1 MNGKSG
7 SNGLPNV
14 ANGRKSTKVVLPQI
28 QRHPAYYEDPYKN
41 SVLFSF
47 RLKDRQ
53 DEMLKRLVL
62 EHAKKEEHDV
72 LDQTGGKC
80 RPREKSPEHPKTCL
94 SEDRA
99 LRTNYM
105 YMKDRIGRLPIT
117 PASDESF
124 KHIVETYID
133 KKLREG
139 PQMKGVIQRIVN
151 ETKILYENSIKQS
164 QLQHMLVAPNVKGLE
179 HELAGP
185 PPAEPAGLD
194 YSSPWQEDFQS
205 YRDSIKEQLYIV
217 HPTHR
222 QVLELCNK
230 MLSPRIMVDF
240 KKIRSLG
247 PLDFP
252 HLRSFIVREIERN
265 EDYLTSSWF
274 PLICQI
280 FQSGQF
286 AGISSNSDKLERFY
300 NSVNT
305 LVSNQ
310 LRDLLERSVQI
321 WCSIFDPKDP
331 EYLPI
336 IKIDIV
342 LNEDE
347 TNGSR
352 IEFQPSIHQFIEVL
366 CFVVDKIAH
375 SINGPTRVRVST
387 IQAFLNSDENCPLD
401 TKLSTTV
408 IQRANGYLSTIS
420 EHYFREPNELVES
433 YKEKYAYLF
442 DGKAQAD
449 VEQFNEE
456 NHTFDEYTT
465 EFSRYNDI
473 VRQIMLEPTTV
484 EFPLVQ
490 TNSDQMKQGLIQ
502 VARKHRNTLLE
513 KLVNNYR
520 HECQNICGEFETI
533 KHRALAKP
541 ATTAELN
548 DIIKYI
554 DNAKGEKSLQLS
566 RRIKEVQRQ
575 MEYLLEEYFFSEE
588 DIRLNAETLLWPV
601 NIGPIFD
608 VNDEITQQIRMKN
621 EQNLME
627 RRERLMADLQK
638 MQRRVDEF
646 ADYGELKLMG
656 EYAQDVKSV
665 QKKITEVENEI
676 EWINQEENQFRM
688 AKTEYPQ
695 LDLIRNAVDPYF
707 RLFTTVRKWQIS
719 EKKWMDGSFL
729 DLNSEK
735 VEGEV
740 EEYSREIFKIKKTFT
755 NLVKKKKLEL
765 ANRVME
771 RRKARGKKRMEEEA
785 AAAAHGAASSA
796 ESDATEKD
804 DDERELDKLEKQ
816 DPEMLRVCT
825 TIIDQLD
832 NFKEHLPVISILCN
846 PGIRDR
852 HWEKMSN
859 IFAKN
864 LKPDT
869 GTTLKKV
876 LQLGLEP
883 YMEQFE
889 QVSAGASKEFS
900 LEKALKKMQD
910 DWEPVMFNT
919 SKYKETGLTILS
931 SVDDIQTILDD
942 HIVKTQT
949 MKGSPFIKPF
959 EEEIKAWEAR
969 LLLIQAIIDV
979 WLKVQANWLYL
990 DPIFSSEDINQ
1001 QMPEE
1006 GRLFST
1012 VDRNYKDIMKHLDK
1026 DQHVMAATS
1035 LTGLL
1040 DKLNDSHHL
1049 LEKINKGLNA
1059 YLEKKRLFFPR
1070 FFFLSNDEMLE
1081 ILSET
1086 KDPTRVQ
1093 PHLKKLFE
1101 GIAKLEFDAKV
1112 DIHAM
1117 MSSEGEKIKFIR
1129 SISTSE
1135 TKGAVEK
1142 WLIQVEDVMLKSVKH
1157 VIEQS
1162 YVAYPNEYRSEWVTN
1177 WPGQVV
1183 LCVSQIFWTT
1193 EVQEALAT
1201 GVKGLSE
1208 YFTKLETQLG
1218 DIVELVRGKLNKQ
1231 TRITLEALVVID
1243 VHAKD
1248 TVKDLVQKQVQSEND
1263 FNWLAQLRYYWEEND
1278 CRVRITNAAVKYC
1291 YEYLGNTPRLVIT
1304 PLTDRCYRTL
1314 VGAFHLNLNGAPEG
1328 PAGTGKTETTKDLA
1342 KALAVQCV
1350 VFNCSDTMDY
1360 KGMGKFFKG
1369 LASSGA
1375 WACFD
1380 EFNRIDL
1387 EVLSVIAQQILQIIQ
1402 AIQAKVQTFIFEG
1415 TEIRLNS
1422 NCYVCI
1428 TMNPG
1433 YAGRSELPDNL
1444 KVLFR
1449 PVAMMV
1455 PDYGLIS
1462 EISLYSYGFM
1472 KARPLSVK
1480 IVTVYKLCSEQLSS
1494 QYHYDYGMRAVKSV
1508 LWAAGALK
1516 QKYPTEDEDILILR
1530 SIIDV
1535 NLPKFLAHDIPLFNG
1550 IISDLFPGIKLP
1562 KPDYDLM
1569 NANMIEVCLKK
1580 NLQPTEAFMTKVTQT
1595 YEMMLVR
1602 HGFMLVGEPFA
1613 GKSMVLQVLAET
1625 LSLMNAKGLAD
1636 ELKVQYKVIN
1646 PKAVTIGQL
1655 YGNFDLVSHEWND
1668 GVLANTFRDF
1678 AMTENPDRKWVIFDG
1693 PVDAVWIENMNT
1705 VLDDNK
1711 KLCLTSGEIIQMS
1724 NVMSMIFEVMDL
1736 SQASPATVSRCGMIY
1751 LEPRVLGWRPLV
1763 ESWVNGEIA
1772 EPLKMYKAEIVAL
1785 FDFLVPPCLD
1795 HVRHVTKEL
1804 SATGDSSLVR
1814 GMMNWINMT
1823 MADALKDEQEPE
1835 KNKLVRSWLIY
1846 SIQWACIWSIGA
1858 TGDTDSRNKFDLFFR
1873 DLLRGKFEPIPDI
1886 FQGKFELQIPEK
1898 GLVHDYYL
1906 TYKNRGDWFP
1916 WETLMRGAEGG
1927 PPVSMKNIRR
1937 YIVPT
1942 VDTTR
1947 VNFMLDL
1954 VVPSKKPI
1962 LFVGPTGTGKSA
1974 YVQNY
1979 LMNKLDKDQYMAF
1992 FINFS
1997 AQTSNNQVQDIIM
2010 SRLDRRRKGTFGP
2023 PMMKK
2028 AVFFVDDL
2036 NMPQKDRY
2044 GAQGPIELLRQF
2056 MDHGHWYDRK
2066 DTTRINLEDIQFIS
2080 AMGPPGGGRNVI
2092 TPRFSRHF
2100 ITVAINPFTDET
2112 LTKIFSTLFSIYI
2125 RGQEFTSDYLTIGN
2139 QIVQSTLQVY
2149 NAAAASL
2156 LPTPAKSH
2164 YIFNL
2169 RDFSRVILGCCLI
2182 RKSEVESKRTFIRL
2196 WVHETMRVF
2205 YDRLIDDKDR
2215 TWLVEAVKS
2224 CVKDIFKESFDAVFE
2239 HLANNGRG
2247 SGKVSEEDLRS
2258 LLFGDFLRP
2267 DLDVE
2272 DRFYEEVK
2280 VIDTM
2285 YSIVEKAVEE
2295 YNSTH
2300 KTKMNL
2306 VVFRYVLEHLSR
2318 ICRILRLPGGNAL
2331 LIGVGGSGRQ
2341 SLTRLAAAMAN
2352 YDVHQPEITKNYGVF
2367 EFREDCKKVMKMS
2380 GAQNKPTVFLLTDS
2394 QIKDERF
2401 LEDVDSL
2408 LNTGEVPNLFAADER
2423 GEIMEAVAGQ
2433 AAASQTD
2440 GDKNADFGPL
2450 ALFQFFVNRVRD
2462 NLHIVLAFSPIG
2474 DAFRSRLRQFPSL
2487 INCCTLDWFQ
2497 AWPEDA
2503 LERVAKKYLEQ
2514 VDIKDN
2520 EKDACVDIVKYFHVS
2535 TQKLS
2540 EKFYSKLQRYNYV
2553 TPTSY
2558 LQAIS
2563 GFKMLITSKQ
2573 NEIMAAKKRYV
2584 KGLDQLA
2591 FAETQVGKMQT
2602 ELEALQP
2609 QLQESAK
2616 QTAAMLADIEIQSKE
2631 AGATREVVVAE
2642 EAVVNA
2648 KAIDANKLKEECEND
2663 LSAAMP
2669 ALEAAINALD
2679 TLKPADITEIR
2690 TMQQPPST
2698 VRKVLASVCV
2708 LTNRPPDK
2716 KPDPNNPG
2724 KKIIDFW
2731 GPAKKALGEMD
2742 FINQLKTFDK
2752 DNIPPEIMRKLRDE
2766 YLTDPDLE
2774 PKRVM
2779 QASVAAHG
2787 LILFVRAMDVY
2798 DRIAKV
2804 VAPKKAK
2811 LVEVDQE
2818 VKELEATLAAKRA
2831 QLAQVENRLKKLQE
2845 DLDAAQK
2852 RKAQLEFEVDLC
2864 AKKLVRAEKL
2874 IGGLGG
2880 EKTRWTLAAENLQK
2894 IYDNLLGDVL
2904 VSSGVIGYLGA
2915 FTSAFRDEATHG
2927 WIDLCKKKKL
2937 PCSDAEKYSL
2947 ATTLGEPIKIQA
2959 WNING
2964 LPKDAFSV
2972 DNAVTIQNSNRW
2984 PLMIDPQNQANRWIK
2999 NSYATQNLKVVKLTD
3014 NDFMRQLDNCI
3025 QLGLPLLIENVGE
3038 DLDPS
3043 LEPILL
3049 KQVFKQGG
3057 VEMIRLGDKVIEYS
3071 KDFKLFITTKLRN
3084 PHYLPEISTKVTL
3097 LNFMITSEGLQ
3108 DQLLGIV
3115 VAKERPEL
3123 EEERQALII
3132 TQAENQRLLK
3142 EAEDKILYTL
3152 SASEGNI
3159 LEDEAAIQTLDSSK
3173 AISDEISKKQKIA
3186 EETAKKIEASR
3197 QDYKPIAEY
3206 SAILFFCLNDLPNID
3221 PMYQYSLQWFI
3232 NLYINSIN
3240 ESLKSKILARRLKNL
3255 QEHFTYN
3262 LYTNVCR
3269 SLFEKDKLL
3278 FSFIL
3283 CTSIMIAQKELDK
3296 SEYLFFLTG
3305 GIGLENKHKNPGQ
3318 GWLSDKSW
3326 DELCRLSDVPK
3337 YAGLRESFE
3346 SNLPTFKAIYD
3357 AKDPMTVEL
3366 PSPWNEKLNQFQ
3378 KMLLVR
3384 VVRPD
3389 KVVLMVIEFVKKNLG
3404 QKFVEPPPFDLSKS
3418 FADSHALAPI
3428 VFILSP
3434 GADPMGQLV
3443 KIAKD
3448 KGFFE
3453 KKFHYISLGQGQG
3466 PFASAMIQ
3474 QAQSDGGWVCL
3485 QNCHLAVSWMQTL
3498 EKICEDFS
3506 SDNTNPEFRLWLTSY
3521 PSPKFPVT
3529 ILQNGVKLTN
3539 EPPTGL
3545 RMNMLQSYL
3554 NAPICEPAFFTKI
3567 DEGKEAVWER
3577 LLFGLCFFHA
3587 LAQERRKFGPQG
3599 FNIPYGFNESDLL
3612 ISVRQLQMF
3621 INEYT
3626 EVPYD
3631 AIRYMAGECNYGGRV
3646 TDDWDRRCLRTVL
3659 TDFYNPQVAEDPK
3672 HKLSPSGVYYVP
3684 PKGTYEEYVE
3694 FIKNLP
3700 LTQHPEVFGM
3710 HENVDISKDLQAT
3723 KLLFDS
3729 ILLTMGSTTA
3739 EGGNTDKKLNDIA
3752 NDILSKLPNNFDLE
3766 EAMKKYPTEYKESM
3780 NTVLVQEMERFNK
3793 LTSVIRSSLQN
3804 VIKAIKGLVV
3814 MNVELESLANSLM
3827 IGRQPEIWTKQSYP
3841 SLKSLGSY
3849 YNDLLERIKF
3859 LRTWYENGKPPVY
3872 WVSGFYFTQA
3882 FLTGVK
3888 QNYARKYTIPIDLLT
3903 FEFEVLKVMKS
3914 DTAPEDGAYINGLF
3928 LDGAR
3933 WNPDTHLLDEQFPK
3947 LLYDP
3952 VPIIWVKPIKTNQ
3965 LVTEGAYECPVYKTS
3980 ERRGVLST
3988 TGHSTNFVMPVYLP
4002 TNQPEQHWI
4011 KRGVAMLCQLD
4022 D

>member
-1 MNGKSG
+1 M
-7 SNGLPNV
+7 
-14 ANGRKSTKVVLPQI
+14 
-28 QRHPAYYEDPYKN
+28 
-41 SVLFSF
+41 
-47 RLKDRQ
+47 
-53 DEMLKRLVL
+53 
-62 EHAKKEEHDV
+62 
-72 LDQTGGKC
+72 
-80 RPREKSPEHPKTCL
+80 
-94 SEDRA
+94 
-99 LRTNYM
+99 
-105 YMKDRIGRLPIT
+105 
-117 PASDESF
+117 
-124 KHIVETYID
+124 
-133 KKLREG
+133 
-139 PQMKGVIQRIVN
+139 
-151 ETKILYENSIKQS
+151 
-164 QLQHMLVAPNVKGLE
+164 
-179 HELAGP
+179 
-185 PPAEPAGLD
+185 
-194 YSSPWQEDFQS
+194 
-205 YRDSIKEQLYIV
+205 
-217 HPTHR
+217 
-222 QVLELCNK
+222 
-230 MLSPRIMVDF
+230 
-240 KKIRSLG
+240 SL
-247 PLDFP
+247 
-252 HLRSFIVREIERN
+252 
-265 EDYLTSSWF
+265 
-274 PLICQI
+274 
-280 FQSGQF
+280 
-286 AGISSNSDKLERFY
+286 
-300 NSVNT
+300 
-305 LVSNQ
+305 
-310 LRDLLERSVQI
+310 
-321 WCSIFDPKDP
+321 
-331 EYLPI
+331 
-336 IKIDIV
+336 
-342 LNEDE
+342 
-347 TNGSR
+347 
-352 IEFQPSIHQFIEVL
+352 
-366 CFVVDKIAH
+366 
-375 SINGPTRVRVST
+375 
-387 IQAFLNSDENCPLD
+387 
-401 TKLSTTV
+401 
-408 IQRANGYLSTIS
+408 
-420 EHYFREPNELVES
+420 
-433 YKEKYAYLF
+433 
-442 DGKAQAD
+442 
-449 VEQFNEE
+449 
-456 NHTFDEYTT
+456 
-465 EFSRYNDI
+465 
-473 VRQIMLEPTTV
+473 
-484 EFPLVQ
+484 
-490 TNSDQMKQGLIQ
+490 
-502 VARKHRNTLLE
+502 
-513 KLVNNYR
+513 
-520 HECQNICGEFETI
+520 
-533 KHRALAKP
+533 
-541 ATTAELN
+541 
-548 DIIKYI
+548 
-554 DNAKGEKSLQLS
+554 
-566 RRIKEVQRQ
+566 
-575 MEYLLEEYFFSEE
+575 
-588 DIRLNAETLLWPV
+588 
-601 NIGPIFD
+601 
-608 VNDEITQQIRMKN
+608 
-621 EQNLME
+621 
-627 RRERLMADLQK
+627 
-638 MQRRVDEF
+638 
-646 ADYGELKLMG
+646 
-656 EYAQDVKSV
+656 
-665 QKKITEVENEI
+665 
-676 EWINQEENQFRM
+676 
-688 AKTEYPQ
+688 
-695 LDLIRNAVDPYF
+695 
-707 RLFTTVRKWQIS
+707 
-719 EKKWMDGSFL
+719 
-729 DLNSEK
+729 
-735 VEGEV
+735 
-740 EEYSREIFKIKKTFT
+740 
-755 NLVKKKKLEL
+755 
-765 ANRVME
+765 
-771 RRKARGKKRMEEEA
+771 GKKRLEDESGGGSAAVDAEA
-785 AAAAHGAASSA
+785 
-796 ESDATEKD
+796 EKD
-804 DDERELDKLEKQ
+804 EDERELEKLENQ
-816 DPEMLRVCT
+816 DPEMLRICT
-825 TIIDQLD
+825 VILEQLD
-832 NFKEHLPVISILCN
+832 TFKVNLPTISILCN

-852 HWEKMSN
+852 HWDKMST
-859 IFAKN
+859 IYQRN

-869 GTTLKKV
+869 GTTLRKV

-889 QVSAGASKEFS
+889 QVSAGASKEYS
-900 LEKALKKMQD
+900 LEKALRKMQE
-910 DWEPVMFNT
+910 DWEPVMFNS

-959 EEEIKAWEAR
+959 EDEIKAWETR

-979 WLKVQANWLYL
+979 WLKVQSNWLYL
-990 DPIFSSEDINQ
+990 DPIFASEDINQ

-1012 VDRNYKDIMKHLDK
+1012 VDRNYKDVMRHLDK
-1026 DQHVMAATS
+1026 DQHVMAATGLS
-1035 LTGLL
+1035 GLL
-1040 DKLNDSHHL
+1040 DKLNDSHGL
-1049 LEKINKGLNA
+1049 LEKINKGLNN

-1101 GIAKLEFDAKV
+1101 GIAKLDFDAKV
-1112 DIHAM
+1112 DIHGM

-1129 SISTSE
+1129 AISTSE

-1142 WLIQVEDVMLKSVKH
+1142 WLIQVEDVMLKSVRQ

-1183 LCVSQIFWTT
+1183 LCVSQIYWTT
-1193 EVQEALAT
+1193 EVQEALIN
-1201 GVKGLSE
+1201 GVKGLAE
-1208 YFTKLETQLG
+1208 YYTKLETQLG

-1248 TVKDLVQKQVQSEND
+1248 TVKDLVNKQVQSEND
-1263 FNWLAQLRYYWEEND
+1263 FNWLAQLRYYWEEDN
-1278 CRVRITNAAVKYC
+1278 CRVRITNASVKYC

-1369 LASSGA
+1369 LASAGA

-1402 AIQAKVQTFIFEG
+1402 AVQGKVSTFEFEG
-1415 TEIRLNS
+1415 TELRLNP

-1472 KARPLSVK
+1472 RARPLSVK

-1550 IISDLFPGIKLP
+1550 IISDLFPGVTLP
-1562 KPDYDLM
+1562 KPDYDLI
-1569 NANMIEVCLKK
+1569 NANMIEICTRK
-1580 NLQPTEAFMTKVTQT
+1580 NLQATEAFMTKVTQT

-1625 LSLMNAKGLAD
+1625 LTLMNEKELAD

-1646 PKAVTIGQL
+1646 PKAITIGQL

-1763 ESWVNGEIA
+1763 ESWVNHEIA
-1772 EPLKMYKAEIVAL
+1772 EPLRVFKNEILAL
-1785 FDFLVPPCLD
+1785 FDFLVPPSLD
-1795 HVRHVTKEL
+1795 HLRHVTKEL
-1804 SATGDSSLVR
+1804 NPTGDSSLVR
-1814 GMMNWINMT
+1814 GMMNWINMC
-1823 MADALKDEQEPE
+1823 MGDALKDETEPE
-1835 KNKLVRSWLIY
+1835 KNKNIRTWLIY
-1846 SIQWACIWSIGA
+1846 ITQWALIWSIGA
-1858 TGDTDSRNKFDLFFR
+1858 TSDTDSRVKFDLFFR
-1873 DLLRGKFEPIPDI
+1873 DLLRGKPDPIPDI
-1886 FQGKFELQIPEK
+1886 FQGKFDIQIPEK
-1898 GLVHDYYL
+1898 GLVHDYY
-1906 TYKNRGDWFP
+1906 YFCKNRGDWLP
-1916 WETLMRGAEGG
+1916 WENLMRSAESTGTT
-1927 PPVSMKNIRR
+1927 VSMKNIRR

-1942 VDTTR
+1942 IDTTR

-1954 VVPSKKPI
+1954 IVPSKRPI
-1962 LFVGPTGTGKSA
+1962 LFVGSTGTGKSA

-1979 LMNKLDKDQYMAF
+1979 LMNKIDKDQYMAF

-2010 SRLDRRRKGTFGP
+2010 SRLDRRRKGTVGP

-2028 AVFFVDDL
+2028 AIFFVDDM
-2036 NMPQKDRY
+2036 NMPQKDKY

-2066 DTTRINLEDIQFIS
+2066 DTTRINLEDIQFIG
-2080 AMGPPGGGRNVI
+2080 AMGPPGGGRNVV
-2092 TPRFSRHF
+2092 TARFIRHF
-2100 ITVAINPFTDET
+2100 MTIAINPFTDET

-2125 RGQEFTSDYLTIGN
+2125 RGQEFTSDFLTIGN

-2149 NAAAASL
+2149 NAAAISL

-2169 RDFSRVILGCCLI
+2169 RDFSRVIVGCCLI

-2215 TWLVEAVKS
+2215 TWLVEAVKT
-2224 CVKDIFKESFDAVFE
+2224 CIKDIFKESFDAVFD
-2239 HLANNGRG
+2239 HLGNGG
-2247 SGKVSEEDLRS
+2247 KGGGKVSEEDLRS

-2272 DRFYEEVK
+2272 ERFYEEVK

-2331 LIGVGGSGRQ
+2331 LVGVGGSGRQ

-2401 LEDVDSL
+2401 LEDIDSL

-2450 ALFQFFVNRVRD
+2450 ALFQFFINRVRD

-2514 VDIKDN
+2514 VDIKDS
-2520 EKDACVDIVKYFHVS
+2520 EKDACVDIVKYFHTS

-2540 EKFYSKLQRYNYV
+2540 EKFYQKLQRYNYV

-2563 GFKMLITSKQ
+2563 GFKMLITRKQ

-2591 FAETQVGKMQT
+2591 FAEQQVGKMSI

-2609 QLQESAK
+2609 QLKESAK
-2616 QTAAMLADIEIQSKE
+2616 ETAAMLVDIEVQSRQ
-2631 AGATREVVVAE
+2631 AGETRETVVAE

-2648 KAIDANKLKEECEND
+2648 KAIDANKLKEECEHD

-2690 TMQQPPST
+2690 TMQKPPST

-2708 LTNRPPDK
+2708 LTNRAPER
-2716 KPDPNNPG
+2716 KPDPDNPG
-2724 KKIIDFW
+2724 KKIIDYW

-2752 DNIPPEIMRKLRDE
+2752 DHIAPEVMKKLREE
-2766 YLTDPDLE
+2766 YLSDADLE
-2774 PKRVM
+2774 PARVK
-2779 QASVAAHG
+2779 QASLAAHG

-2798 DRIAKV
+2798 DRIAKE

-2811 LVEVDQE
+2811 LEEVDKE
-2818 VKELEATLAAKRA
+2818 VRELEATLSAKRS
-2831 QLAQVENRLKKLQE
+2831 QLAQVEARLKKLQE
-2845 DLDAAQK
+2845 DLDAAQA

-2864 AKKLVRAEKL
+2864 AKKLVRAQKL

-2894 IYDNLLGDVL
+2894 IYDSLLGDVL

-2915 FTSAFRDEATHG
+2915 FTSAFRDETTHD
-2927 WIDLCKKKKL
+2927 WIELCRKKKL
-2937 PCSDAEKYSL
+2937 PCSDADKYSL
-2947 ATTLGEPIKIQA
+2947 ADTLGEPIKIQA

-2964 LPKDAFSV
+2964 LPKDSFSV

-2999 NSYATQNLKVVKLTD
+2999 NTYTPLNLKVVKLTD

-3049 KQVFKQGG
+3049 KNVFKQAG
-3057 VEMIRLGDKVIEYS
+3057 VEMIRLGDKIIEYS
-3071 KDFKLFITTKLRN
+3071 QDFKLFITTKLRN
-3084 PHYLPEISTKVTL
+3084 PHYLPEISTKVNL

-3132 TQAENQRLLK
+3132 TQAENQRALK
-3142 EAEDKILYTL
+3142 EAEDKILFTL
-3152 SASEGNI
+3152 SSSEGNI
-3159 LEDEAAIQTLDSSK
+3159 LEDEAAIETLDSSK
-3173 AISDEISKKQKIA
+3173 LISDEISKKQKVA

-3240 ESLKSKILARRLKNL
+3240 DSLKSKILARRLKNL
-3255 QEHFTYN
+3255 QDHFTYN

-3283 CTSIMIAQKELDK
+3283 CTSIMLARKEMDK
-3296 SEYLFFLTG
+3296 GEYLFFLTG

-3326 DELCRLSDVPK
+3326 DELCRLSDTPK
-3337 YAGLRESFE
+3337 FVGLRESFE
-3346 SNLPTFKAIYD
+3346 TNIESFKAIYD
-3357 AKDPMTVEL
+3357 SKDPMTIEL
-3366 PSPWNEKLNQFQ
+3366 PAPWNEKLDQFQ
-3378 KMLLVR
+3378 KMTVVR
-3384 VVRPD
+3384 VIRPD
-3389 KVVLMVIEFVKKNLG
+3389 KVVQMVIEYVKKNLG
-3404 QKFVEPPPFDLSKS
+3404 QKFVEPPPFDLAKS
-3418 FADSHALAPI
+3418 FNDSHSLAPI

-3434 GADPMGQLV
+3434 GADPMAQLV

-3448 KGFFE
+3448 RGFYD

-3466 PFASAMIQ
+3466 PFASAMIER
-3474 QAQSDGGWVCL
+3474 AQSDGGWVCL

-3498 EKICEDFS
+3498 EKICEDFAA
-3506 SDNTNPEFRLWLTSY
+3506 DNTNPEFRLWLTSY

-3554 NAPICEPAFFTKI
+3554 NAPICEPTFFNKI

-3631 AIRYMAGECNYGGRV
+3631 AIRYMAGEL
-3646 TDDWDRRCLRTVL
+3646 TDDWDRRCLRTIL
-3659 TDFYNPQVAEDPK
+3659 TDFYSPQVAEIPK
-3672 HKLSPSGVYYVP
+3672 HKLSPSGLYYIP
-3684 PKGTYEEYVE
+3684 PKGTYDDYVE
-3694 FIKNLP
+3694 FIKQLP
-3700 LTQHPEVFGM
+3700 LTQQPEIFGM

-3723 KLLFDS
+3723 RLLFDS
-3729 ILLTMGSTTA
+3729 ILLTMGSTTS
-3739 EGGNTDKKLNDIA
+3739 EGGDTDKKLNAIA
-3752 NDILSKLPNNFDLE
+3752 NDILSKLPNNFNLE
-3766 EAMKKYPTEYKESM
+3766 EAMKKYPTQYNESM
-3780 NTVLVQEMERFNK
+3780 NTVLVQEMERYNK
-3793 LTSVIRSSLQN
+3793 LMSVIRSSLQN
-3804 VIKAIKGLVV
+3804 IIKAIKGLVV

-3827 IGRQPEIWTKQSYP
+3827 IGKQPEMWIKQSYP

-3859 LRTWYENGKPPVY
+3859 LRTWYDVGKPPVY
-3872 WVSGFYFTQA
+3872 WISGFYFTQA

-3888 QNYARKYTIPIDLLT
+3888 QNYARKYTIPIDLLA
-3903 FEFEVLKVMKS
+3903 FEFQFLKITKS
-3914 DTAPEDGAYINGLF
+3914 DTAPADGAYIHGLYV
-3928 LDGAR
+3928 DGAR
-3933 WNPDTHLLDEQFPK
+3933 WNQETGLLDEQFPK
-3947 LLYDP
+3947 TLYDP
-3952 VPIIWVKPIKTNQ
+3952 VPIIWVKPIKTND
-3965 LVTEGAYECPVYKTS
+3965 LNTDGTYETPVYKTS

-3988 TGHSTNFVMPVYLP
+3988 TGHSTNFVMAVFMP
-4002 TNQPEQHWI
+4002 THQPAEHWI
-4011 KRGVAMLCQLD
+4011 KRGVALLCQLD

>member
-1 MNGKSG
+1 MSGKGG
-7 SNGLPNV
+7 SLPTVSTNK
-14 ANGRKSTKVVLPQI
+14 KSSKPVLPQI

-41 SVLFSF
+41 SILFSF
-47 RLKDRQ
+47 KLKDRQ
-53 DEMLKRLVL
+53 DEKLQQIVI
-62 EHAKKEEHDV
+62 EHAKREEQAT
-72 LDQTGGKC
+72 LESSGGKS
-80 RPREKSPEHPKTCL
+80 RQREKSPECPKTCL

-99 LRTNYM
+99 IRNNYY
-105 YMKDRIGRLPIT
+105 YMKERVAQLPIT

-124 KHIVETYID
+124 KHIIEHFID
-133 KKLREG
+133 KKLKEG
-139 PQMKGVIQRIVN
+139 PQMKAVIQRFIS
-151 ETKILYENSIKQS
+151 ETKVLYENSMKKS
-164 QLQHMLVAPNVKGLE
+164 QLQHVLVAPHVKGLE
-179 HELAGP
+179 NEAAGP
-185 PPAEPAGLD
+185 PPPELVGFD
-194 YSSPWQEDFQS
+194 FSSSWETSFQLS
-205 YRDSIKEQLYIV
+205 RDAIKEHLYIV

-222 QVLELCNK
+222 QVLELCNRT
-230 MLSPRIMVDF
+230 LSPRIMVDF
-240 KKIRSLG
+240 KRIRSLG
-247 PLDFP
+247 ALDFP
-252 HLRSFIVREIERN
+252 HLRAFVVRDIERN
-265 EDYLTSSWF
+265 EDYLSASWF

-280 FQSGQF
+280 FQTGQIQ
-286 AGISSNSDKLERFY
+286 GITTTPEKTNSFY
-300 NSVNT
+300 NSINT

-310 LRDLLERSVQI
+310 LRELLERSI
-321 WCSIFDPKDP
+321 DTWCSLFDPKDQD
-331 EYLPI
+331 YLPI
-336 IKIDIV
+336 IKIDII
-342 LNEDE
+342 LNDDDS
-347 TNGSR
+347 TISK
-352 IEFQPSIHQFIEVL
+352 IDFQPMMPDFVNVL
-366 CFVVDKIAH
+366 RYVVDKIAL
-375 SINGPTRVRVST
+375 SINGPNRIRVAT
-387 IQAFLNSDENCPLD
+387 IQSFLNGDDNIALD
-401 TKLSTTV
+401 TRLSQTV
-408 IQRANGYLSTIS
+408 IDRAYKQLADLTEYYFQEPRQLLKAYEDKYNYLI
-420 EHYFREPNELVES
+420 
-433 YKEKYAYLF
+433 
-442 DGKAQAD
+442 DGQAQAD
-449 VEQFNEE
+449 VEKFNTE
-456 NHTFDEYTT
+456 NHTFDEYTR
-465 EFSRYNDI
+465 EFDRFNDI
-473 VRQIMLEPTTV
+473 IKQIMLEPTTV
-484 EFPLVQ
+484 EFPLLQ
-490 TNSDQMKQGLIQ
+490 TNSEQVKQGL
-502 VARKHRNTLLE
+502 VEAARKHRNTLFE
-513 KLVNNYR
+513 KLVNDYR
-520 HECQNICGEFETI
+520 TECHSICTEFESV
-533 KHRALAKP
+533 KQRALAKP

-554 DNAKGEKSLQLS
+554 DNAKGEKSLRLAQ
-566 RRIKEVQRQ
+566 RIKEVQRQ
-575 MEYLLEEYFFSEE
+575 MEYYLDEYLFSED
-588 DIRLNAETLLWPV
+588 DIRLNADTLLWPT
-601 NIGPIFD
+601 NIGPVFD
-608 VNDEITQQIRMKN
+608 ANDELTQQIRGKN
-621 EQNLME
+621 EQILME
-627 RRERLMADLQK
+627 RRERLLADLQK

-646 ADYGELKLMG
+646 ADYGELNMMG
-656 EYAQDVKSV
+656 EYAQDVKQI
-665 QKKITEVENEI
+665 QKKIVEVENEI

-695 LDLIRNAVDPYF
+695 LEAIKTAVDPYF
-707 RLFTTVRKWQIS
+707 RLFTTVRKWQVA
-719 EKKWMDGSFL
+719 EKKWMDGAFL

-740 EEYSREIFKIKKTFT
+740 EEYLREIFKIKKQFT

-765 ANRVME
+765 ANKVME
-771 RRKARGKKRMEEEA
+771 RRKARGKKRMEDEA
-785 AAAAHGAASSA
+785 GGDASGA
-796 ESDATEKD
+796 DADAVEKD
-804 DDERELDKLEKQ
+804 EDERELEKLEKS
-816 DPEMLRVCT
+816 DPEMLRICT
-825 TIIDQLD
+825 VILDQLD
-832 NFKEHLPVISILCN
+832 TFKEHLPVISILCN
-846 PGIRDR
+846 PGIRTR
-852 HWEKMSN
+852 HWEKMST
-859 IFAKN
+859 IFERN

-869 GTTLKKV
+869 GTTLRKV

-889 QVSAGASKEFS
+889 IVSAGASKEFS

-959 EEEIKAWEAR
+959 ENEIKAWEVR

-1006 GRLFST
+1006 GRLFSI
-1012 VDRNYKDIMKHLDK
+1012 VDRNYKDIMRHLDK

-1040 DKLNDSHHL
+1040 DKLNDSHTL

-1101 GIAKLEFDAKV
+1101 GIAKLDFDAKV

-1142 WLIQVEDVMLKSVKH
+1142 WLIQVEDVMLKSVRH

-1193 EVQEALAT
+1193 EVKEALVT
-1201 GVKGLSE
+1201 GVKGLGE
-1208 YFTKLETQLG
+1208 YYAKLEAQLG

-1248 TVKDLVQKQVQSEND
+1248 TVKDLVNKQVQSEND
-1263 FNWLAQLRYYWEEND
+1263 FNWLAQLRYYWEEDD

-1314 VGAFHLNLNGAPEG
+1314 VGAFHLHLNGAPEG

-1402 AIQAKVQTFIFEG
+1402 AIQGNMEKFEFEG
-1415 TEIRLNS
+1415 TEIRLNT

-1550 IISDLFPGIKLP
+1550 IISDLFPGITLP
-1562 KPDYDLM
+1562 KPDYDVITV
-1569 NANMIEVCLKK
+1569 NMLEVCERK

-1613 GKSMVLQVLAET
+1613 GKSMVLQVLAES
-1625 LSLMNAKGLAD
+1625 LSLMNTKGVGD
-1636 ELKVQYKVIN
+1636 ELKVQYKVLN

-1678 AMTENPDRKWVIFDG
+1678 AMSENPDRKWVIFDG

-1763 ESWVNGEIA
+1763 ESWVNREIA
-1772 EPLKMYKAEIVAL
+1772 EPLKMYKHEILAL
-1785 FDFLVPPCLD
+1785 FDFLVPQCID
-1795 HVRHVTKEL
+1795 HVRHVTKEVNP
-1804 SATGDSSLVR
+1804 TGDSNLVR
-1814 GMMNWINMT
+1814 SMMNWINMC
-1823 MADALKDEQEPE
+1823 MGEALKDEEEPE
-1835 KNKLVRSWLIY
+1835 KNKNIRSWLVY
-1846 SIQWACIWSIGA
+1846 VAHWSCVWSLGA
-1858 TGDTDSRNKFDLFFR
+1858 TGDTDSRIKFDVFFR

-1886 FQGKFELQIPEK
+1886 FQGKFDLQIPEK
-1898 GLVHDYYL
+1898 GLVHDYYFVF
-1906 TYKNRGDWFP
+1906 KNRGDWFP
-1916 WETLMRGAEGG
+1916 WENLMRTAEGAAG
-1927 PPVSMKNIRR
+1927 TVSMKNIRR

-1947 VNFMLDL
+1947 VNYMLDL
-1954 VVPSKKPI
+1954 VVPSKQPI
-1962 LFVGPTGTGKSA
+1962 LFVGLTGTGKSA

-1979 LMNKLDKDQYMAF
+1979 LMNKIDKDQYMAF

-2028 AVFFVDDL
+2028 AVFFVDDM

-2056 MDHGHWYDRK
+2056 MDHRHWYDRK
-2066 DTTRINLEDIQFIS
+2066 DTSKIILEDIQFVS
-2080 AMGPPGGGRNVI
+2080 AMGPPGGGRNVV
-2092 TPRFSRHF
+2092 TPRFIRHF
-2100 ITVAINPFTDET
+2100 MTIAINPFTDET
-2112 LTKIFSTLFSIYI
+2112 LTKIFSTLFSVYI
-2125 RGQEFTSDYLTIGN
+2125 KGQEFTSDYLSLGN

-2149 NAAAASL
+2149 NAAALSL

-2215 TWLVEAVKS
+2215 TWLVDAVKA

-2247 SGKVSEEDLRS
+2247 GTKVSEEDLRS

-2267 DLDVE
+2267 DLEVE
-2272 DRFYEEVK
+2272 ERFYEEVK

-2331 LIGVGGSGRQ
+2331 LVGVGGSGRQ

-2352 YDVHQPEITKNYGVF
+2352 YDVHQPEITKNYGVY

-2401 LEDVDSL
+2401 LEDIDSL
-2408 LNTGEVPNLFAADER
+2408 LNTGEVPNLFPADER

-2503 LERVAKKYLEQ
+2503 LERVAKKFLEQ
-2514 VDIKDN
+2514 VDIKDS
-2520 EKDACVDIVKYFHVS
+2520 EKDACVDIVKYFHTS
-2535 TQKLS
+2535 TQRLS
-2540 EKFYSKLQRYNYV
+2540 EKFSSKLQRYNYV

-2563 GFKMLITSKQ
+2563 GFKMLITQKQ

-2591 FAETQVGKMQT
+2591 FAEQQVGKMRT

-2616 QTAAMLADIEIQSKE
+2616 QTAAMLVDIEIQSRQ
-2631 AGATREVVVAE
+2631 AGQTREVVVAE

-2648 KAIDANKLKEECEND
+2648 KAIDANKLKEECEHD

-2708 LTNRPPDK
+2708 LTNRQPDRK
-2716 KPDPNNPG
+2716 NDPNNPG
-2724 KKIIDFW
+2724 KKIIDYW
-2731 GPAKKALGEMD
+2731 APAKKALGEMD

-2752 DNIPPEIMRKLRDE
+2752 DHIPPEVMKKLREE
-2766 YLTDPDLE
+2766 YLTDADLE

-2798 DRIAKV
+2798 DRIARE

-2811 LVEVDQE
+2811 LEEVDKE
-2818 VKELEATLAAKRA
+2818 VRELEATLTEKRS
-2831 QLAQVENRLKKLQE
+2831 QLAQVESRLKRLQN
-2845 DLDAAQK
+2845 DLDTAQK
-2852 RKAQLEFEVDLC
+2852 RKEQLEFEVDLC
-2864 AKKLVRAEKL
+2864 AKKLVRAQKL

-2880 EKTRWTLAAENLQK
+2880 EKSRWTLAAENLQK

-2915 FTSAFRDEATHG
+2915 FTSAFRDEATHA

-2947 ATTLGEPIKIQA
+2947 ANTLGEPIKIQA

-2984 PLMIDPQNQANRWIK
+2984 PLMIDPQNQANRWVK
-2999 NSYATQNLKVVKLTD
+2999 NSYAQLNLKVVKLTD

-3142 EAEDKILYTL
+3142 EAEDKILFTL
-3152 SASEGNI
+3152 SSSEGNI

-3173 AISDEISKKQKIA
+3173 VISDEISKKQKIA

-3221 PMYQYSLQWFI
+3221 PSKNLFI
-3232 NLYINSIN
+3232 LFN
-3240 ESLKSKILARRLKNL
+3240 LKSKILQRRLKNL

-3283 CTSIMIAQKELDK
+3283 CTSIMLAQKEMDK

-3305 GIGLENKHKNPGQ
+3305 GIGLENKNKNPGQ
-3318 GWLSDKSW
+3318 GWLSDKCW
-3326 DELCRLSDVPK
+3326 DELCRLSDLQK
-3337 YAGLRESFE
+3337 FIGLRESFE
-3346 SNLPTFKAIYD
+3346 ANLEVFKSIYD

-3366 PSPWNEKLNQFQ
+3366 PAPWNEKFDQFQ
-3378 KMLLVR
+3378 KMTVVR
-3384 VVRPD
+3384 VIRPD
-3389 KVVLMVIEFVKKNLG
+3389 KVVQMVVEFVKKNLG

-3418 FADSHALAPI
+3418 FNDSHALAPI

-3434 GADPMGQLV
+3434 GADPMGQLI

-3453 KKFHYISLGQGQG
+3453 KKFNYISLGQGQG

-3474 QAQSDGGWVCL
+3474 KAQSDGGWVCL

-3498 EKICEDFS
+3498 EKICEDFAA
-3506 SDNTNPEFRLWLTSY
+3506 DNTNPEFRLWLTSY

-3554 NAPICEPAFFTKI
+3554 NAPICEPAFFEKI
-3567 DEGKEAVWER
+3567 DEGKDAIWER

-3587 LAQERRKFGPQG
+3587 LVQERRKFGPQG

-3612 ISVRQLQMF
+3612 ISVKQLQMF
-3621 INEYT
+3621 INEYNDI
-3626 EVPYD
+3626 PYD
-3631 AIRYMAGECNYGGRV
+3631 AIRYMAGEL
-3646 TDDWDRRCLRTVL
+3646 TDDWDRRCLAAVL
-3659 TDFYNPQVAEDPK
+3659 IDFYNPQVAEVPK

-3684 PKGTYEEYVE
+3684 PKGTYDEYIE

-3700 LTQHPEVFGM
+3700 LSQHPEVFGM

-3723 KLLFDS
+3723 RLLFDS

-3739 EGGNTDKKLNDIA
+3739 EGGNSDKKLNDIS
-3752 NDILSKLPNNFDLE
+3752 NDILSKLPKNFNLE
-3766 EAMKKYPTEYKESM
+3766 EAMKKYPTQYNESM

-3793 LTSVIRSSLQN
+3793 LMTVIRSSLQN

-3814 MNVELESLANSLM
+3814 MNVELEALTNSLM
-3827 IGRQPEIWTKQSYP
+3827 IGKQPEMWTKQSYP

-3859 LRTWYENGKPPVY
+3859 LQTWYDVGKPPVY
-3872 WVSGFYFTQA
+3872 WISGFYFTQA

-3888 QNYARKYTIPIDLLT
+3888 QNFARKYTIPIDLLT
-3903 FEFEVLKVMKS
+3903 FEFQVLKISKS
-3914 DTAPEDGAYINGLF
+3914 DIGPDDGAYINGLYV
-3928 LDGAR
+3928 DGAR
-3933 WNPDTHLLDEQFPK
+3933 WNQDTDLLDEQFSK
-3947 LLYDP
+3947 MLYDP
-3952 VPIIWVKPIKTNQ
+3952 IPIIWVKPIKTNA
-3965 LVTEGAYECPVYKTS
+3965 LNIEGTYECPIYKTS

-4002 TNQPEQHWI
+4002 TKHKSEHWI
-4011 KRGVAMLCQLD
+4011 KRGVALLCQLD

>member
-1 MNGKSG
+1 MSGKGG
-7 SNGLPNV
+7 SLPTASN
-14 ANGRKSTKVVLPQI
+14 NKKSNKPVLPQI

-41 SVLFSF
+41 SILFSF
-47 RLKDRQ
+47 KLKDRQ
-53 DEMLKRLVL
+53 DEKLKQIVI
-62 EHAKKEEHDV
+62 EHAKREE
-72 LDQTGGKC
+72 QTALELSGGKN
-80 RPREKSPEHPKTCL
+80 RQREKSPECPKTCL

-99 LRTNYM
+99 IRNNYY
-105 YMKDRIGRLPIT
+105 YMKERVAQLPIT

-124 KHIVETYID
+124 KHIIEHFID
-133 KKLREG
+133 KKLKEG
-139 PQMKGVIQRIVN
+139 PQMKAVIQRFIN
-151 ETKILYENSIKQS
+151 ETKVLYENSMKKS
-164 QLQHMLVAPNVKGLE
+164 QLQHVLVAPHVKGLE
-179 HELAGP
+179 DEVAGP
-185 PPAEPAGLD
+185 PPPELVGFD
-194 YSSPWQEDFQS
+194 FSSSWENSFQS
-205 YRDSIKEQLYIV
+205 SRDAIKEHLYIV

-230 MLSPRIMVDF
+230 TLSPRIMVDF
-240 KKIRSLG
+240 KRIRSLG
-247 PLDFP
+247 ALDFP
-252 HLRSFIVREIERN
+252 HLRAFVIRDIERN
-265 EDYLTSSWF
+265 EDYLSASWF

-280 FQSGQF
+280 FQTGQIQ
-286 AGISSNSDKLERFY
+286 GITTTPEKTNSFY
-300 NSVNT
+300 NSINT

-310 LRDLLERSVQI
+310 LRELLERSI
-321 WCSIFDPKDP
+321 DTWCSLFNPKDQD
-331 EYLPI
+331 YLPI
-336 IKIDIV
+336 IKIDII
-342 LNEDE
+342 LNDDDL
-347 TNGSR
+347 TMSK
-352 IEFQPSIHQFIEVL
+352 IDFQPIMSDFVNVL
-366 CFVVDKIAH
+366 RYVVDKIAL
-375 SINGPTRVRVST
+375 SINGPNRIRVAT
-387 IQAFLNSDENCPLD
+387 IQSFLNGDDNIALD
-401 TKLSTTV
+401 TRLSQTV
-408 IQRANGYLSTIS
+408 IDRAYKQLTDLTEYYFQEPRQLLKAYEDKYNYLI
-420 EHYFREPNELVES
+420 
-433 YKEKYAYLF
+433 
-442 DGKAQAD
+442 DGQAQAD
-449 VEQFNEE
+449 VEKFNTE
-456 NHTFDEYTT
+456 NHTFDEYTR
-465 EFSRYNDI
+465 EFERFNDI
-473 VRQIMLEPTTV
+473 IKQIMLEPTTV
-484 EFPLVQ
+484 EFPLLQ
-490 TNSDQMKQGLIQ
+490 TNSEQVKQGL
-502 VARKHRNTLLE
+502 VEAARKHRNTLFE
-513 KLVNNYR
+513 KLVNDYR
-520 HECQNICGEFETI
+520 TECHSICNEFESV
-533 KHRALAKP
+533 KQRALAKP

-554 DNAKGEKSLQLS
+554 DNAKGEKSLHLAQ
-566 RRIKEVQRQ
+566 RIKEVQRQ
-575 MEYLLEEYFFSEE
+575 MEYLLDEYLFSED
-588 DIRLNAETLLWPV
+588 DIRLNTDTLLWPI
-601 NIGPIFD
+601 NIGPVFD
-608 VNDEITQQIRMKN
+608 ANDELTQQIRGKN
-621 EQNLME
+621 EQILME
-627 RRERLMADLQK
+627 RRERLLADLQK

-646 ADYGELKLMG
+646 ADYGELNMMA
-656 EYAQDVKSV
+656 EYAQDVKQI
-665 QKKITEVENEI
+665 QKKIVEVENEI

-688 AKTEYPQ
+688 GKTEYPQ
-695 LDLIRNAVDPYF
+695 LDAIKTAVDPYF
-707 RLFTTVRKWQIS
+707 RLFTTVRKWQVA

-729 DLNSEK
+729 ELNSEK

-740 EEYSREIFKIKKTFT
+740 EEYLREIFKIKKQFT

-765 ANRVME
+765 ANKVME
-771 RRKARGKKRMEEEA
+771 RRKARGKKRMEDEA
-785 AAAAHGAASSA
+785 GGDASGA
-796 ESDATEKD
+796 DADAVEKD
-804 DDERELDKLEKQ
+804 EDERELEKLEKN
-816 DPEMLRVCT
+816 DPEMLRICT
-825 TIIDQLD
+825 VILDQLD
-832 NFKEHLPVISILCN
+832 TFKEHLPVISILCN
-846 PGIRDR
+846 PGIRPR
-852 HWEKMSN
+852 HWEKMST
-859 IFAKN
+859 IFERN

-869 GTTLKKV
+869 GTTLRKV

-889 QVSAGASKEFS
+889 VVSAGASKEFS
-900 LEKALKKMQD
+900 LEKALNKMQE

-959 EEEIKAWEAR
+959 EHEIKVWEAR

-1012 VDRNYKDIMKHLDK
+1012 VDRNYKDIMRHLDK

-1040 DKLNDSHHL
+1040 DKLNDSHTL

-1101 GIAKLEFDAKV
+1101 GIAKLDFDAKV

-1142 WLIQVEDVMLKSVKH
+1142 WLIQVEDVMLKSVRH

-1193 EVQEALAT
+1193 EVKEALVT
-1201 GVKGLSE
+1201 GVKGLTE
-1208 YFTKLETQLG
+1208 YYAKLEAQLG

-1248 TVKDLVQKQVQSEND
+1248 TVKDLVNKQVQSEND
-1263 FNWLAQLRYYWEEND
+1263 FNWLAQLRYYWEEDD

-1314 VGAFHLNLNGAPEG
+1314 VGAFHLHLNGAPEG

-1402 AIQAKVQTFIFEG
+1402 AIQGNMEKFEFEG
-1415 TEIRLNS
+1415 TEIRLNT

-1550 IISDLFPGIKLP
+1550 IISDLFPGITLP
-1562 KPDYDLM
+1562 KPDYDVI
-1569 NANMIEVCLKK
+1569 NINMIEVCERK
-1580 NLQPTEAFMTKVTQT
+1580 NLQATEAFMTKVTQT

-1613 GKSMVLQVLAET
+1613 GKSMVLQVLAES
-1625 LSLMNAKGLAD
+1625 LSLMNTKGVGD

-1678 AMTENPDRKWVIFDG
+1678 AMSENPDRKWVIFDG

-1763 ESWVNGEIA
+1763 ESWVNREIA
-1772 EPLKMYKAEIVAL
+1772 EPLKMYKHEILAL
-1785 FDFLVPPCLD
+1785 FDFLIPQCID
-1795 HVRHVTKEL
+1795 HVRHVTKEVNP
-1804 SATGDSSLVR
+1804 TGDSNLVR
-1814 GMMNWINMT
+1814 SMMNWINMC
-1823 MADALKDEQEPE
+1823 MAEALKDEEEPE
-1835 KNKLVRSWLIY
+1835 KNKNIRSWLIY
-1846 SIQWACIWSIGA
+1846 VAHWACVWSLGA
-1858 TGDTDSRNKFDLFFR
+1858 TGDTDSRVKFDAFFR

-1886 FQGKFELQIPEK
+1886 FQGKFDLQIPEK
-1898 GLVHDYYL
+1898 GLVHDYYFVF
-1906 TYKNRGDWFP
+1906 KNRGDWFP
-1916 WETLMRGAEGG
+1916 WENLMRTAEGTAG
-1927 PPVSMKNIRR
+1927 TVSMKNIRR

-1947 VNFMLDL
+1947 VNYMLDL
-1954 VVPSKKPI
+1954 VVPSKQPI

-1979 LMNKLDKDQYMAF
+1979 LMNKIDKDQYMAF

-2028 AVFFVDDL
+2028 AVFFVDDM

-2056 MDHGHWYDRK
+2056 MDHRHWYDRK
-2066 DTTRINLEDIQFIS
+2066 DTSKIILEDIQFVS
-2080 AMGPPGGGRNVI
+2080 AMGPPGGGRNVV
-2092 TPRFSRHF
+2092 TARFIRHF
-2100 ITVAINPFTDET
+2100 MTIAINPFTDET
-2112 LTKIFSTLFSIYI
+2112 LTKIFATLFSVYI
-2125 RGQEFTSDYLTIGN
+2125 KGQEFTSDYLTLGN

-2149 NAAAASL
+2149 NAAALSL

-2215 TWLVEAVKS
+2215 TWLVDAVKA

-2247 SGKVSEEDLRS
+2247 GAKVSEEDLRS

-2267 DLDVE
+2267 DLEVE
-2272 DRFYEEVK
+2272 ERFYEEVK

-2331 LIGVGGSGRQ
+2331 LVGVGGSGRQ

-2352 YDVHQPEITKNYGVF
+2352 YDVHQPEITKNYGVY

-2401 LEDVDSL
+2401 LEDIDSL
-2408 LNTGEVPNLFAADER
+2408 LNTGEVPNLFPADER

-2503 LERVAKKYLEQ
+2503 LERVAKKFLEQ
-2514 VDIKDN
+2514 VDIKDS
-2520 EKDACVDIVKYFHVS
+2520 EKDACVDIVKHFHTT
-2535 TQKLS
+2535 TQRLS

-2563 GFKMLITSKQ
+2563 GFKMLITQKQ
-2573 NEIMAAKKRYV
+2573 NEIMAAKRRYV

-2591 FAETQVGKMQT
+2591 FAEQQVGKMRT

-2616 QTAAMLADIEIQSKE
+2616 QTAAMLVDIEIQSRQ
-2631 AGATREVVVAE
+2631 AGQTREVVVAE

-2648 KAIDANKLKEECEND
+2648 KAIDANKLKEECEHD

-2708 LTNRPPDK
+2708 LTNRQPDRK
-2716 KPDPNNPG
+2716 HDPNNPG
-2724 KKIIDFW
+2724 KKIIDYW
-2731 GPAKKALGEMD
+2731 APAKKALGEMD

-2752 DNIPPEIMRKLRDE
+2752 DHIAPEVMKKLREE
-2766 YLTDPDLE
+2766 YLTDADLE

-2798 DRIAKV
+2798 DRIAKE

-2811 LVEVDQE
+2811 LEEVDKE
-2818 VKELEATLAAKRA
+2818 VRELEATLTEKRS
-2831 QLAQVENRLKKLQE
+2831 QLAQVESRLKRLQN
-2845 DLDAAQK
+2845 DLDSAQK

-2864 AKKLVRAEKL
+2864 AKKLVRAQKL

-2880 EKTRWTLAAENLQK
+2880 EKSRWTLAAENLQK

-2915 FTSAFRDEATHG
+2915 FTSAFRDEATHA

-2947 ATTLGEPIKIQA
+2947 ANTLGEPIKIQA

-2984 PLMIDPQNQANRWIK
+2984 PLMIDPQNQANRWVK
-2999 NSYATQNLKVVKLTD
+2999 NSYAQLNLKVVKLTD

-3142 EAEDKILYTL
+3142 EAEDKILFTL
-3152 SASEGNI
+3152 SSSEGNI

-3173 AISDEISKKQKIA
+3173 VISDEISKKQKIA

-3221 PMYQYSLQWFI
+3221 PKM
-3232 NLYINSIN
+3232 
-3240 ESLKSKILARRLKNL
+3240 
-3255 QEHFTYN
+3255 
-3262 LYTNVCR
+3262 
-3269 SLFEKDKLL
+3269 
-3278 FSFIL
+3278 
-3283 CTSIMIAQKELDK
+3283 DK

-3305 GIGLENKHKNPGQ
+3305 GIGLENKNKNPGQ
-3318 GWLSDKSW
+3318 GWLSDKCW
-3326 DELCRLSDVPK
+3326 DELCRLSDLQK
-3337 YAGLRESFE
+3337 FIGLRESFE
-3346 SNLPTFKAIYD
+3346 ANIEVFKSIYD
-3357 AKDPMTVEL
+3357 AKDPMTIEL
-3366 PSPWNEKLNQFQ
+3366 PAPWNEKFDQFQ
-3378 KMLLVR
+3378 KMTVIR
-3384 VVRPD
+3384 VIRPD
-3389 KVVLMVIEFVKKNLG
+3389 KVVQMVVEFVKKNLG

-3418 FADSHALAPI
+3418 FNDSHALAPI

-3434 GADPMGQLV
+3434 GADPMGQLI

-3453 KKFHYISLGQGQG
+3453 KKFNYISLGQGQG

-3474 QAQSDGGWVCL
+3474 KAQSDGGWVCL

-3498 EKICEDFS
+3498 EKICEDFAA
-3506 SDNTNPEFRLWLTSY
+3506 DNTNPEFRLWLTSY

-3554 NAPICEPAFFTKI
+3554 NAPICEPAFFEKI
-3567 DEGKEAVWER
+3567 DEGKDAIWER

-3587 LAQERRKFGPQG
+3587 LVQERRKFGPQG

-3612 ISVRQLQMF
+3612 ISVKQLQMF
-3621 INEYT
+3621 INEYNDI
-3626 EVPYD
+3626 PYD
-3631 AIRYMAGECNYGGRV
+3631 AIRYMAGEL
-3646 TDDWDRRCLRTVL
+3646 TDDWDRRCLAAVL
-3659 TDFYNPQVAEDPK
+3659 IDFYNPQVAEVPK

-3684 PKGTYEEYVE
+3684 PKGTYDEYIE

-3700 LTQHPEVFGM
+3700 LSQHPEVFGM

-3723 KLLFDS
+3723 RLLFDS

-3739 EGGNTDKKLNDIA
+3739 EGGNSDKKLNDIS
-3752 NDILSKLPNNFDLE
+3752 NDILSKLPNNFNLE
-3766 EAMKKYPTEYKESM
+3766 EAMKKYPTQYNESM

-3793 LTSVIRSSLQN
+3793 LMTVIRSSLQN

-3814 MNVELESLANSLM
+3814 MNVELEALTNSLM
-3827 IGRQPEIWTKQSYP
+3827 IGKQPEMWTKQSYP

-3859 LRTWYENGKPPVY
+3859 LQTWYDVGKPPVY
-3872 WVSGFYFTQA
+3872 WISGFYFTQA

-3888 QNYARKYTIPIDLLT
+3888 QNFARKYTIPIDLLT
-3903 FEFEVLKVMKS
+3903 FEFQVLKISKS
-3914 DTAPEDGAYINGLF
+3914 DIGPDDGAYINGLYV
-3928 LDGAR
+3928 DGAR
-3933 WNPDTHLLDEQFPK
+3933 WNQDTGLLDEQFSK
-3947 LLYDP
+3947 MLYDP
-3952 VPIIWVKPIKTNQ
+3952 IPIIWVKPIKTNE
-3965 LVTEGAYECPVYKTS
+3965 LNIEGTYECPIYKTS

-4002 TNQPEQHWI
+4002 TNHKSEHWI
-4011 KRGVAMLCQLD
+4011 KRGVALLCQLD

>member
-1 MNGKSG
+1 MSDFV
-7 SNGLPNV
+7 NV
-14 ANGRKSTKVVLPQI
+14 
-28 QRHPAYYEDPYKN
+28 
-41 SVLFSF
+41 
-47 RLKDRQ
+47 
-53 DEMLKRLVL
+53 
-62 EHAKKEEHDV
+62 
-72 LDQTGGKC
+72 
-80 RPREKSPEHPKTCL
+80 
-94 SEDRA
+94 
-99 LRTNYM
+99 LRY
-105 YMKDRIGRLPIT
+105 
-117 PASDESF
+117 
-124 KHIVETYID
+124 
-133 KKLREG
+133 
-139 PQMKGVIQRIVN
+139 
-151 ETKILYENSIKQS
+151 
-164 QLQHMLVAPNVKGLE
+164 
-179 HELAGP
+179 
-185 PPAEPAGLD
+185 
-194 YSSPWQEDFQS
+194 
-205 YRDSIKEQLYIV
+205 
-217 HPTHR
+217 
-222 QVLELCNK
+222 
-230 MLSPRIMVDF
+230 
-240 KKIRSLG
+240 
-247 PLDFP
+247 
-252 HLRSFIVREIERN
+252 
-265 EDYLTSSWF
+265 
-274 PLICQI
+274 
-280 FQSGQF
+280 
-286 AGISSNSDKLERFY
+286 
-300 NSVNT
+300 
-305 LVSNQ
+305 
-310 LRDLLERSVQI
+310 
-321 WCSIFDPKDP
+321 
-331 EYLPI
+331 
-336 IKIDIV
+336 
-342 LNEDE
+342 
-347 TNGSR
+347 
-352 IEFQPSIHQFIEVL
+352 
-366 CFVVDKIAH
+366 VVDKIAL
-375 SINGPTRVRVST
+375 SINGPNRIRVAT
-387 IQAFLNSDENCPLD
+387 IQSFLNGDDNIALD
-401 TKLSTTV
+401 TRLSQTV
-408 IQRANGYLSTIS
+408 IDRAYKQLTDLTEYYFQEPRQLLKAYEDKYNYLI
-420 EHYFREPNELVES
+420 
-433 YKEKYAYLF
+433 
-442 DGKAQAD
+442 DGQAQAD
-449 VEQFNEE
+449 VEKFNTE
-456 NHTFDEYTT
+456 NHTFDEYTR
-465 EFSRYNDI
+465 EFERFNDI
-473 VRQIMLEPTTV
+473 IKQIMLEPTTV
-484 EFPLVQ
+484 EFPLLQ
-490 TNSDQMKQGLIQ
+490 TNSEQVKQGL
-502 VARKHRNTLLE
+502 VEAARKHRNTLFE
-513 KLVNNYR
+513 KLVNDYR
-520 HECQNICGEFETI
+520 TECHSICNEFESV
-533 KHRALAKP
+533 KQRALAKP

-554 DNAKGEKSLQLS
+554 DNAKGEKSLHLAQ
-566 RRIKEVQRQ
+566 RIKEVQRQ
-575 MEYLLEEYFFSEE
+575 MEYLLDEYLFSED
-588 DIRLNAETLLWPV
+588 DIRLNTDTLLWPI
-601 NIGPIFD
+601 NIGPVFD
-608 VNDEITQQIRMKN
+608 ANDELTQQIRGKN
-621 EQNLME
+621 EQILME
-627 RRERLMADLQK
+627 RRERLLADLQK

-646 ADYGELKLMG
+646 ADYGELNMMA
-656 EYAQDVKSV
+656 EYAQDVKQI
-665 QKKITEVENEI
+665 QKKIVEVENEI

-688 AKTEYPQ
+688 GKTEYPQ
-695 LDLIRNAVDPYF
+695 LDAIKTAVDPYF
-707 RLFTTVRKWQIS
+707 RLFTTVRKWQVA

-729 DLNSEK
+729 ELNSEK

-740 EEYSREIFKIKKTFT
+740 EEYLREIFKIKKQFT

-765 ANRVME
+765 ANKVME
-771 RRKARGKKRMEEEA
+771 RRKARGKKRMEDEA
-785 AAAAHGAASSA
+785 GGDASGA
-796 ESDATEKD
+796 DADAVEKD
-804 DDERELDKLEKQ
+804 EDERELEKLEKN
-816 DPEMLRVCT
+816 DPEMLRICT
-825 TIIDQLD
+825 VILDQLD
-832 NFKEHLPVISILCN
+832 TFKEHLPVISILCN
-846 PGIRDR
+846 PGIRPR
-852 HWEKMSN
+852 HWEKMST
-859 IFAKN
+859 IFERN

-869 GTTLKKV
+869 GTTLRKV

-889 QVSAGASKEFS
+889 VVSAGASKEFS
-900 LEKALKKMQD
+900 LEKALNKMQE

-959 EEEIKAWEAR
+959 EHEIKVWEAR

-1012 VDRNYKDIMKHLDK
+1012 VDRNYKDIMRHLDK

-1040 DKLNDSHHL
+1040 DKLNDSHTL

-1101 GIAKLEFDAKV
+1101 GIAKLDFDAKV

-1142 WLIQVEDVMLKSVKH
+1142 WLIQVEDVMLKSVRH

-1193 EVQEALAT
+1193 EVKEALVT
-1201 GVKGLSE
+1201 GVKGLTE
-1208 YFTKLETQLG
+1208 YYAKLEAQLG

-1248 TVKDLVQKQVQSEND
+1248 TVKDLVNKQVQSEND
-1263 FNWLAQLRYYWEEND
+1263 FNWLAQLRYYWEEDD

-1314 VGAFHLNLNGAPEG
+1314 VGAFHLHLNGAPEG

-1402 AIQAKVQTFIFEG
+1402 AIQGNMEKFEFEG
-1415 TEIRLNS
+1415 TEIRLNT

-1550 IISDLFPGIKLP
+1550 IISDLFPGITLP
-1562 KPDYDLM
+1562 KPDYDVI
-1569 NANMIEVCLKK
+1569 NINMIEVCERK
-1580 NLQPTEAFMTKVTQT
+1580 NLQATEAFMTKVTQT

-1613 GKSMVLQVLAET
+1613 GKSMVLQVLAES
-1625 LSLMNAKGLAD
+1625 LSLMNTKGVGD

-1678 AMTENPDRKWVIFDG
+1678 AMSENPDRKWVIFDG

-1763 ESWVNGEIA
+1763 ESWVNREIA
-1772 EPLKMYKAEIVAL
+1772 EPLKMYKHEILAL
-1785 FDFLVPPCLD
+1785 FDFLIPQCID
-1795 HVRHVTKEL
+1795 HVRHVTKEVNP
-1804 SATGDSSLVR
+1804 TGDSNLVR
-1814 GMMNWINMT
+1814 SMMNWINMC
-1823 MADALKDEQEPE
+1823 MAEALKDEEEPE
-1835 KNKLVRSWLIY
+1835 KNKNIRSWLIY
-1846 SIQWACIWSIGA
+1846 VAHWACVWSLGA
-1858 TGDTDSRNKFDLFFR
+1858 TGDTDSRVKFDAFFR

-1886 FQGKFELQIPEK
+1886 FQGKFDLQIPEK
-1898 GLVHDYYL
+1898 GLVHDYYFVF
-1906 TYKNRGDWFP
+1906 KNRGDWFP
-1916 WETLMRGAEGG
+1916 WENLMRTAEGTAG
-1927 PPVSMKNIRR
+1927 TVSMKNIRR

-1947 VNFMLDL
+1947 VNYMLDL
-1954 VVPSKKPI
+1954 VVPSKQPI

-1979 LMNKLDKDQYMAF
+1979 LMNKIDKDQYMAF

-2028 AVFFVDDL
+2028 AVFFVDDM

-2056 MDHGHWYDRK
+2056 MDHRHWYDRK
-2066 DTTRINLEDIQFIS
+2066 DTSKIILEDIQFVS
-2080 AMGPPGGGRNVI
+2080 AMGPPGGGRNVV
-2092 TPRFSRHF
+2092 TARFIRHF
-2100 ITVAINPFTDET
+2100 MTIAINPFTDET
-2112 LTKIFSTLFSIYI
+2112 LTKIFATLFSVYI
-2125 RGQEFTSDYLTIGN
+2125 KGQEFTSDYLTLGN

-2149 NAAAASL
+2149 NAAALSL

-2215 TWLVEAVKS
+2215 TWLVDAVKA

-2247 SGKVSEEDLRS
+2247 GAKVSEEDLRS

-2267 DLDVE
+2267 DLEVE
-2272 DRFYEEVK
+2272 ERFYEEVK

-2331 LIGVGGSGRQ
+2331 LVGVGGSGRQ

-2352 YDVHQPEITKNYGVF
+2352 YDVHQPEITKNYGVY

-2401 LEDVDSL
+2401 LEDIDSL
-2408 LNTGEVPNLFAADER
+2408 LNTGEVPNLFPADER

-2503 LERVAKKYLEQ
+2503 LERVAKKFLEQ
-2514 VDIKDN
+2514 VDIKDS
-2520 EKDACVDIVKYFHVS
+2520 EKDACVDIVKHFHTT
-2535 TQKLS
+2535 TQRLS

-2563 GFKMLITSKQ
+2563 GFKMLITQKQ
-2573 NEIMAAKKRYV
+2573 NEIMAAKRRYV

-2591 FAETQVGKMQT
+2591 FAEQQVGKMRT

-2616 QTAAMLADIEIQSKE
+2616 QTAAMLVDIEIQSRQ
-2631 AGATREVVVAE
+2631 AGQTREVVVAE

-2648 KAIDANKLKEECEND
+2648 KAIDANKLKEECEHD

-2708 LTNRPPDK
+2708 LTNRQPDRK
-2716 KPDPNNPG
+2716 HDPNNPG
-2724 KKIIDFW
+2724 KKIIDYW
-2731 GPAKKALGEMD
+2731 APAKKALGEMD

-2752 DNIPPEIMRKLRDE
+2752 DHIAPEVMKKLREE
-2766 YLTDPDLE
+2766 YLTDADLE

-2798 DRIAKV
+2798 DRIAKE

-2811 LVEVDQE
+2811 LEEVDKE
-2818 VKELEATLAAKRA
+2818 VRELEATLTEKRS
-2831 QLAQVENRLKKLQE
+2831 QLAQVESRLKRLQN
-2845 DLDAAQK
+2845 DLDSAQK

-2864 AKKLVRAEKL
+2864 AKKLVRAQKL

-2880 EKTRWTLAAENLQK
+2880 EKSRWTLAAENLQK

-2915 FTSAFRDEATHG
+2915 FTSAFRDEATHA

-2947 ATTLGEPIKIQA
+2947 ANTLGEPIKIQA

-2984 PLMIDPQNQANRWIK
+2984 PLMIDPQNQANRWVK
-2999 NSYATQNLKVVKLTD
+2999 NSYAQLNLKVVKLTD

-3057 VEMIRLGDKVIEYS
+3057 VEMIRLGDKIIEYS

-3142 EAEDKILYTL
+3142 EAEDKILFTL
-3152 SASEGNI
+3152 SSSEGNI

-3173 AISDEISKKQKIA
+3173 VISDEISKKQKIA

-3221 PMYQYSLQWFI
+3221 PKSFSLPNILGF
-3232 NLYINSIN
+3232 
-3240 ESLKSKILARRLKNL
+3240 LKSKILQRRLKNL

-3283 CTSIMIAQKELDK
+3283 CTSIMLAQKEMDK

-3305 GIGLENKHKNPGQ
+3305 GIGLENKNKNPGQ
-3318 GWLSDKSW
+3318 GWLSDKCW
-3326 DELCRLSDVPK
+3326 DELCRLSDLQK
-3337 YAGLRESFE
+3337 FIGLRESFE
-3346 SNLPTFKAIYD
+3346 ANIEVFKSIYD
-3357 AKDPMTVEL
+3357 AKDPMTIEL
-3366 PSPWNEKLNQFQ
+3366 PAPWNEKFDQFQ
-3378 KMLLVR
+3378 KMTVIR
-3384 VVRPD
+3384 VIRPD
-3389 KVVLMVIEFVKKNLG
+3389 KVVQMVVEFVKKNLG

-3418 FADSHALAPI
+3418 FNDSHALAPI

-3434 GADPMGQLV
+3434 GADPMGQLI

-3453 KKFHYISLGQGQG
+3453 KKFNYISLGQGQG

-3474 QAQSDGGWVCL
+3474 KAQSDGGWVCL

-3498 EKICEDFS
+3498 EKICEDFAA
-3506 SDNTNPEFRLWLTSY
+3506 DNTNPEFRLWLTSY

-3554 NAPICEPAFFTKI
+3554 NAPICEPAFFEKI
-3567 DEGKEAVWER
+3567 DEGKDAIWER

-3587 LAQERRKFGPQG
+3587 LVQERRKFGPQG

-3612 ISVRQLQMF
+3612 ISVKQLQMF
-3621 INEYT
+3621 INEYNDI
-3626 EVPYD
+3626 PYD
-3631 AIRYMAGECNYGGRV
+3631 AIRYMAGEL
-3646 TDDWDRRCLRTVL
+3646 TDDWDRRCLAAVL
-3659 TDFYNPQVAEDPK
+3659 IDFYNPQVAEVPK

-3684 PKGTYEEYVE
+3684 PKGTYDEYIE

-3700 LTQHPEVFGM
+3700 LSQHPEVFGM

-3723 KLLFDS
+3723 RLLFDS

-3739 EGGNTDKKLNDIA
+3739 EGGNSDKKLNDIS
-3752 NDILSKLPNNFDLE
+3752 NDILSKLPNNFNLE
-3766 EAMKKYPTEYKESM
+3766 EAMKKYPT
-3780 NTVLVQEMERFNK
+3780 Q
-3793 LTSVIRSSLQN
+3793 
-3804 VIKAIKGLVV
+3804 
-3814 MNVELESLANSLM
+3814 
-3827 IGRQPEIWTKQSYP
+3827 
-3841 SLKSLGSY
+3841 
-3849 YNDLLERIKF
+3849 YNE
-3859 LRTWYENGKPPVY
+3859 
-3872 WVSGFYFTQA
+3872 
-3882 FLTGVK
+3882 
-3888 QNYARKYTIPIDLLT
+3888 
-3903 FEFEVLKVMKS
+3903 
-3914 DTAPEDGAYINGLF
+3914 
-3928 LDGAR
+3928 
-3933 WNPDTHLLDEQFPK
+3933 
-3947 LLYDP
+3947 
-3952 VPIIWVKPIKTNQ
+3952 
-3965 LVTEGAYECPVYKTS
+3965 
-3980 ERRGVLST
+3980 
-3988 TGHSTNFVMPVYLP
+3988 
-4002 TNQPEQHWI
+4002 
-4011 KRGVAMLCQLD
+4011 
-4022 D
+4022 

>member
-1 MNGKSG
+1 MSGKGG
-7 SNGLPNV
+7 SLPTVSTNK
-14 ANGRKSTKVVLPQI
+14 KSSKPVLPQI

-41 SVLFSF
+41 SILFSF
-47 RLKDRQ
+47 KLKDRQ
-53 DEMLKRLVL
+53 DEKLQQIVI
-62 EHAKKEEHDV
+62 EHAKREEQAT
-72 LDQTGGKC
+72 LESSGGKS
-80 RPREKSPEHPKTCL
+80 RQREKSPECPKTCL

-99 LRTNYM
+99 IRNNYY
-105 YMKDRIGRLPIT
+105 YMKERVAQLPIT

-124 KHIVETYID
+124 KHIIEHFID
-133 KKLREG
+133 KKLKEG
-139 PQMKGVIQRIVN
+139 PQMKAVIQRFIS
-151 ETKILYENSIKQS
+151 ETKVLYENSMKKS
-164 QLQHMLVAPNVKGLE
+164 QLQHVLVAPHVKGLE
-179 HELAGP
+179 NEAAGP
-185 PPAEPAGLD
+185 PPPELVGFD
-194 YSSPWQEDFQS
+194 FSSSWETSFQLS
-205 YRDSIKEQLYIV
+205 RDAIKEHLYIV

-222 QVLELCNK
+222 QVLELCNRT
-230 MLSPRIMVDF
+230 LSPRIMVDF
-240 KKIRSLG
+240 KRIRSLG
-247 PLDFP
+247 ALDFP
-252 HLRSFIVREIERN
+252 HLRAFVVRDIERN
-265 EDYLTSSWF
+265 EDYLSASWF

-280 FQSGQF
+280 FQTGQIQ
-286 AGISSNSDKLERFY
+286 GITTTPEKTNSFY
-300 NSVNT
+300 NSINT

-310 LRDLLERSVQI
+310 LRELLERSI
-321 WCSIFDPKDP
+321 DTWCSLFDPKDQD
-331 EYLPI
+331 YLPI
-336 IKIDIV
+336 IKIDII
-342 LNEDE
+342 LNDDDS
-347 TNGSR
+347 TISK
-352 IEFQPSIHQFIEVL
+352 IDFQPMMPDFVNVL
-366 CFVVDKIAH
+366 RYVVDKIAL
-375 SINGPTRVRVST
+375 SINGPNRIRVAT
-387 IQAFLNSDENCPLD
+387 IQSFLNGDDNIALD
-401 TKLSTTV
+401 TRLSQTV
-408 IQRANGYLSTIS
+408 IDRAYKQLADLTEYYFQEPRQLLKAYEDKYNYLI
-420 EHYFREPNELVES
+420 
-433 YKEKYAYLF
+433 
-442 DGKAQAD
+442 DGQAQAD
-449 VEQFNEE
+449 VEKFNTE
-456 NHTFDEYTT
+456 NHTFDEYTR
-465 EFSRYNDI
+465 EFDRFNDI
-473 VRQIMLEPTTV
+473 IKQIMLEPTTV
-484 EFPLVQ
+484 EFPLLQ
-490 TNSDQMKQGLIQ
+490 TNSEQVKQGL
-502 VARKHRNTLLE
+502 VEAARKHRNTLFE
-513 KLVNNYR
+513 KLVNDYR
-520 HECQNICGEFETI
+520 TECHSICTEFESV
-533 KHRALAKP
+533 KQRALAKP

-554 DNAKGEKSLQLS
+554 DNAKGEKSLRLAQ
-566 RRIKEVQRQ
+566 RIKEVQRQ
-575 MEYLLEEYFFSEE
+575 MEYYLDEYLFSED
-588 DIRLNAETLLWPV
+588 DIRLNADTLLWPT
-601 NIGPIFD
+601 NIGPVFD
-608 VNDEITQQIRMKN
+608 ANDELTQQIRGKN
-621 EQNLME
+621 EQILME
-627 RRERLMADLQK
+627 RRERLLADLQK

-646 ADYGELKLMG
+646 ADYGELNMMG
-656 EYAQDVKSV
+656 EYAQDVKQI
-665 QKKITEVENEI
+665 QKKIVEVENEI

-695 LDLIRNAVDPYF
+695 LEAIKTAVDPYF
-707 RLFTTVRKWQIS
+707 RLFTTVRKWQVA
-719 EKKWMDGSFL
+719 EKKWMDGAFL
-729 DLNSEK
+729 ELNSEK

-740 EEYSREIFKIKKTFT
+740 EEYLREIFKIKKQFT

-765 ANRVME
+765 ANKVME
-771 RRKARGKKRMEEEA
+771 RRKARGKKRMEDEA
-785 AAAAHGAASSA
+785 GGDASGA
-796 ESDATEKD
+796 DADAVEKD
-804 DDERELDKLEKQ
+804 EDERELEKLEKS
-816 DPEMLRVCT
+816 DPEMLRICT
-825 TIIDQLD
+825 VILDQLD
-832 NFKEHLPVISILCN
+832 TFKEHLPVISILCN
-846 PGIRDR
+846 PGIRTR
-852 HWEKMSN
+852 HWEKMST
-859 IFAKN
+859 IFERN

-869 GTTLKKV
+869 GTTLRKV

-889 QVSAGASKEFS
+889 IVSAGASKEFS

-959 EEEIKAWEAR
+959 ENEIKAWEVR

-1006 GRLFST
+1006 GRLFSI
-1012 VDRNYKDIMKHLDK
+1012 VDRNYKDIMRHLDK

-1040 DKLNDSHHL
+1040 DKLNDSHTL

-1101 GIAKLEFDAKV
+1101 GIAKLDFDAKV

-1142 WLIQVEDVMLKSVKH
+1142 WLIQVEDVMLKSVRH

-1193 EVQEALAT
+1193 EVKEALVT
-1201 GVKGLSE
+1201 GVKGLGE
-1208 YFTKLETQLG
+1208 YYAKLEAQLG

-1248 TVKDLVQKQVQSEND
+1248 TVKDLVNKQVQSEND
-1263 FNWLAQLRYYWEEND
+1263 FNWLAQLRYYWEEDD

-1314 VGAFHLNLNGAPEG
+1314 VGAFHLHLNGAPEG

-1402 AIQAKVQTFIFEG
+1402 AIQGNMEKFEFEG
-1415 TEIRLNS
+1415 TEIRLNT

-1550 IISDLFPGIKLP
+1550 IISDLFPGITLP
-1562 KPDYDLM
+1562 KPDYDVITV
-1569 NANMIEVCLKK
+1569 NMLEVCERK

-1613 GKSMVLQVLAET
+1613 GKSMVLQVLAES
-1625 LSLMNAKGLAD
+1625 LSLMNTKGVGD
-1636 ELKVQYKVIN
+1636 ELKVQYKVLN

-1678 AMTENPDRKWVIFDG
+1678 AMSENPDRKWVIFDG

-1763 ESWVNGEIA
+1763 ESWVNREIA
-1772 EPLKMYKAEIVAL
+1772 EPLKMYKHEILAL
-1785 FDFLVPPCLD
+1785 FDFLVPQCID
-1795 HVRHVTKEL
+1795 HVRHVTKEVNP
-1804 SATGDSSLVR
+1804 TGDSNLVR
-1814 GMMNWINMT
+1814 SMMNWINMC
-1823 MADALKDEQEPE
+1823 MGEALKDEEEPE
-1835 KNKLVRSWLIY
+1835 KNKNIRSWLVY
-1846 SIQWACIWSIGA
+1846 VAHWSCVWSLGA
-1858 TGDTDSRNKFDLFFR
+1858 TGDTDSRIKFDVFFR

-1886 FQGKFELQIPEK
+1886 FQGKFDLQIPEK
-1898 GLVHDYYL
+1898 GLVHDYYFVF
-1906 TYKNRGDWFP
+1906 KNRGDWFP
-1916 WETLMRGAEGG
+1916 WENLMRTAEGAAG
-1927 PPVSMKNIRR
+1927 TVSMKNIRR

-1947 VNFMLDL
+1947 VNYMLDL
-1954 VVPSKKPI
+1954 VVPSKQPI
-1962 LFVGPTGTGKSA
+1962 LFVGLTGTGKSA

-1979 LMNKLDKDQYMAF
+1979 LMNKIDKDQYMAF

-2028 AVFFVDDL
+2028 AVFFVDDM

-2056 MDHGHWYDRK
+2056 MDHRHWYDRK
-2066 DTTRINLEDIQFIS
+2066 DTSKIILEDIQFVS
-2080 AMGPPGGGRNVI
+2080 AMGPPGGGRNVV
-2092 TPRFSRHF
+2092 TPRFIRHF
-2100 ITVAINPFTDET
+2100 MTIAINPFTDET
-2112 LTKIFSTLFSIYI
+2112 LTKIFSTLFSVYI
-2125 RGQEFTSDYLTIGN
+2125 KGQEFTSDYLSLGN

-2149 NAAAASL
+2149 NAAALSL

-2215 TWLVEAVKS
+2215 TWLVDAVKA

-2247 SGKVSEEDLRS
+2247 GTKVSEEDLRS

-2267 DLDVE
+2267 DLEVE
-2272 DRFYEEVK
+2272 ERFYEEVK

-2331 LIGVGGSGRQ
+2331 LVGVGGSGRQ

-2352 YDVHQPEITKNYGVF
+2352 YDVHQPEITKNYGVY

-2401 LEDVDSL
+2401 LEDIDSL
-2408 LNTGEVPNLFAADER
+2408 LNTGEVPNLFPADER

-2503 LERVAKKYLEQ
+2503 LERVAKKFLEQ
-2514 VDIKDN
+2514 VDIKDS
-2520 EKDACVDIVKYFHVS
+2520 EKDACVDIVKYFHTS
-2535 TQKLS
+2535 TQRLS
-2540 EKFYSKLQRYNYV
+2540 EKFSSKLQRYNYV

-2563 GFKMLITSKQ
+2563 GFKMLITQKQ

-2591 FAETQVGKMQT
+2591 FAEQQVGKMRT

-2616 QTAAMLADIEIQSKE
+2616 QTAAMLVDIEIQSRQ
-2631 AGATREVVVAE
+2631 AGQTREVVVAE

-2648 KAIDANKLKEECEND
+2648 KAIDANKLKEECEHD

-2690 TMQQPPST
+2690 TMQQPPIT

-2708 LTNRPPDK
+2708 LTNRQPDRK
-2716 KPDPNNPG
+2716 NDPNNPG
-2724 KKIIDFW
+2724 KKIIDYW
-2731 GPAKKALGEMD
+2731 APAKKALGEMD

-2752 DNIPPEIMRKLRDE
+2752 DHIPPEVMKKLREE
-2766 YLTDPDLE
+2766 YLTDADLE

-2798 DRIAKV
+2798 DRIARE

-2811 LVEVDQE
+2811 LEEVDKE
-2818 VKELEATLAAKRA
+2818 VRELEATLTEKRS
-2831 QLAQVENRLKKLQE
+2831 QLAQVESRLKRLQN
-2845 DLDAAQK
+2845 DLDTAQK
-2852 RKAQLEFEVDLC
+2852 RKEQLEFEVDLC
-2864 AKKLVRAEKL
+2864 AKKLVRAQKL

-2880 EKTRWTLAAENLQK
+2880 EKSRWTLAAENLQK

-2915 FTSAFRDEATHG
+2915 FTSAFRDEATHA

-2947 ATTLGEPIKIQA
+2947 ANTLGEPIKIQA

-2984 PLMIDPQNQANRWIK
+2984 PLMIDPQNQANRWVK
-2999 NSYATQNLKVVKLTD
+2999 NSYAQLNLKVVKLTD

-3142 EAEDKILYTL
+3142 EAEDKILFTL
-3152 SASEGNI
+3152 SSSEGNI

-3173 AISDEISKKQKIA
+3173 VISDEISKKQKIA

-3221 PMYQYSLQWFI
+3221 PSKNLFI
-3232 NLYINSIN
+3232 LFN
-3240 ESLKSKILARRLKNL
+3240 LKSKILQRRLKNL

-3283 CTSIMIAQKELDK
+3283 CTSIMLAQKEMDK

-3305 GIGLENKHKNPGQ
+3305 GIGLENKNKNPGQ
-3318 GWLSDKSW
+3318 GWLSDKCW
-3326 DELCRLSDVPK
+3326 DELCRLSDLQK
-3337 YAGLRESFE
+3337 FIGLRESFE
-3346 SNLPTFKAIYD
+3346 ANLEVFKSIYD

-3366 PSPWNEKLNQFQ
+3366 PAPWNEKFDQFQ
-3378 KMLLVR
+3378 KMTVVR
-3384 VVRPD
+3384 VIRPD
-3389 KVVLMVIEFVKKNLG
+3389 KVVQMVVEFVKKNLG

-3418 FADSHALAPI
+3418 FNDSHALAPI

-3434 GADPMGQLV
+3434 GADPMGQLI

-3453 KKFHYISLGQGQG
+3453 KKFNYISLGQGQG

-3474 QAQSDGGWVCL
+3474 KAQSDGGWVCL

-3498 EKICEDFS
+3498 EKICEDFAA
-3506 SDNTNPEFRLWLTSY
+3506 DNTNPEFRLWLTSY

-3554 NAPICEPAFFTKI
+3554 NAPICEPAFFEKI
-3567 DEGKEAVWER
+3567 DEGKDAIWER

-3587 LAQERRKFGPQG
+3587 LVQERRKFGPQG

-3612 ISVRQLQMF
+3612 ISVKQLQMF
-3621 INEYT
+3621 INEYNDI
-3626 EVPYD
+3626 PYD
-3631 AIRYMAGECNYGGRV
+3631 AIRYMAGEL
-3646 TDDWDRRCLRTVL
+3646 TDDWDRRCLAAVL
-3659 TDFYNPQVAEDPK
+3659 IDFYNPQVAEVPK

-3684 PKGTYEEYVE
+3684 PKGTYDEYIE

-3700 LTQHPEVFGM
+3700 LSQHPEVFGM

-3723 KLLFDS
+3723 RLLFDS

-3739 EGGNTDKKLNDIA
+3739 EGGNSDKKLNDIS
-3752 NDILSKLPNNFDLE
+3752 NDILSKLPKNFNLE
-3766 EAMKKYPTEYKESM
+3766 EAMKKYPTQYNESM

-3793 LTSVIRSSLQN
+3793 LMTVIRSSLQN

-3814 MNVELESLANSLM
+3814 MNVELEALTNSLM
-3827 IGRQPEIWTKQSYP
+3827 IGKQPEMWTKQSYP

-3859 LRTWYENGKPPVY
+3859 LQTWYDVGKPPVY
-3872 WVSGFYFTQA
+3872 WISGFYFTQA

-3888 QNYARKYTIPIDLLT
+3888 QNFARKYTIPIDLLT
-3903 FEFEVLKVMKS
+3903 FEFQVLKISKS
-3914 DTAPEDGAYINGLF
+3914 DIGPDDGAYINGLYV
-3928 LDGAR
+3928 DGAR
-3933 WNPDTHLLDEQFPK
+3933 WNQDTDLLDEQFSK
-3947 LLYDP
+3947 MLYDP
-3952 VPIIWVKPIKTNQ
+3952 IPIIWVKPIKTNA
-3965 LVTEGAYECPVYKTS
+3965 LNIEGTYECPIYKTS

-4002 TNQPEQHWI
+4002 TKHKSEHWI
-4011 KRGVAMLCQLD
+4011 KRGVALLCQLD